1 MLALRKGRFGWKV
14 FWCTRTYI
22 ADWVAS
28 VLHIPGANANRENC
42 SFVPGLGLASD
53 DLHHPSREGG
63 SQQSPMRE
71 IMQIEALEPGR
82 DVRNRLDDTVHRFS
96 PAIPR
101 LAGVTAGLAYLAPTT
116 ERPYNYMYE
125 PPAGTARQ
133 NCEYRVSPVWIKDAR
148 AMASPPSIHAE
159 GFELWDAP
167 TSVADFADEDTI
179 RSRYYPEAAEL
190 AKCVTA
196 ADHAYIFDH
205 QVRLREAGRPTLTFG
220 RHGDGSRPGAA
231 GRIHNDYSET
241 SGQKRFESLA
251 LDETVRTA
259 AQRFAI
265 VNIWRSIGGKVVDT
279 PLAVCDACSIS
290 VKDLVVGDLYY
301 RDRSGE
307 LYLVQEAPR
316 HRWAYFSE
324 MDRNEALVFK
334 QYDSQVNGVARFTPH
349 SAFDLPDIP
358 PDAPLRQSIEI
369 RCLVIYS

>member
-1 MLALRKGRFGWKV
+1 
-14 FWCTRTYI
+14 
-22 ADWVAS
+22 
-28 VLHIPGANANRENC
+28 
-42 SFVPGLGLASD
+42 
-53 DLHHPSREGG
+53 
-63 SQQSPMRE
+63 
-71 IMQIEALEPGR
+71 MQIEALEPGR

-167 TSVADFADEDTI
+167 TSVADFADEDAI
-179 RSRYYPEAAEL
+179 RSRYYTEAAEL
-190 AKCVTA
+190 AKYVTG

-205 QVRLREAGRPTLTFG
+205 QVRLREVGRPTLTFG

-334 QYDSQVNGVARFTPH
+334 QYDSQVSGVARF
-349 SAFDLPDIP
+349 DIP

-369 RCLVIYS
+369 RCLVTYS